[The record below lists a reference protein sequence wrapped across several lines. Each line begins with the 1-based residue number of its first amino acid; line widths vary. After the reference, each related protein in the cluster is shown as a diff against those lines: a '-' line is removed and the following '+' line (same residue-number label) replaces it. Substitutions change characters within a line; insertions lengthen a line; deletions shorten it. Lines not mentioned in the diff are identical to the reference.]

1 MTKVSC
7 VSARLGQSDRIQGA
21 KLHRT
26 SIPFS
31 GEWPTCFM
39 LHRNRGKLGQ
49 CEPVVPL
56 PSTFFASLD
65 VSNIIGNELCILFMP
80 LQCRIY
86 IHVQCTVF
94 CKLCLGLSSV
104 LFLHQ
109 AARKRILNAS
119 KPTCELQKCSET
131 IQTLAMIQCSL
142 R

>member
-1 MTKVSC
+1 
-7 VSARLGQSDRIQGA
+7 
-21 KLHRT
+21 
-26 SIPFS
+26 
-31 GEWPTCFM
+31 M

-94 CKLCLGLSSV
+94 FKLCLGLSSV